1 MARRLLGALTARL
14 HRGPTQRE
22 VLMRRLMLLCIPLLL
37 AWSEGVLAQA
47 APDPTA
53 ARASTRLCSRARPKP
68 ACSAFVLTNF
78 GIYGTLGRHAHELEP
93 LVADWGLMVNI
104 SARDAIGASVFASL
118 ENVEVGP
125 FVGFGAAVR
134 YRRWLPSSGSF
145 EVAVGTPLLTTDY
158 IYRRW
163 PPTSE
168 YSYSDACHCMERVAV
183 GTPVELEPSDHMEKG
198 SVFGLVR
205 WSPNNWFA
213 VAARP
218 ELLRRQVFFVAP

>member
-125 FVGFGAAVR
+125 FVGFGAAV
-134 YRRWLPSSGSF
+134 G
-145 EVAVGTPLLTTDY
+145 
-158 IYRRW
+158 YRRW
-163 PPTSE
+163 PPSSE

-183 GTPVELEPSDHMEKG
+183 GTPVELEPSDHMEMG